1 MSVLQALR
9 RARVPILAV
18 ALTYAASV
26 LVGMVM
32 VHAGNTFAVSFRDSL
47 VTQAQTS
54 PALAALH
61 QNDRL
66 RAALLDFGGNLYAA
80 IADTLGGL
88 GVVFPF
94 PFIAYRGWVGGIVS
108 IDSAHASRLA
118 NPQEA
123 FYYLTTLIL
132 QLIPYALS
140 GGAGVNAGLAVWR
153 PKPYYAG
160 PKWLGIPS
168 EAIRDVLRV
177 YSIVVPLFLL
187 ASLWEFL
194 AR

>member
-1 MSVLQALR
+1 M
-9 RARVPILAV
+9 

-26 LVGMVM
+26 LIGMAM
-32 VHAGNTFAVSFRDSL
+32 VHAGNDFAIAFRDNL
-47 VTQAQTS
+47 VAQAQSS
-54 PALAALH
+54 PVLVALH

-66 RAALLDFGGNLYAA
+66 RAALLDFAGNLYAA
-80 IADTLGGL
+80 VADTLGGL

-94 PFIAYRGWVGGIVS
+94 PLIAHRGWVGGIVS
-108 IDSAHASRLA
+108 INSAHASRLA

-123 FYYLTTLIL
+123 VYYLTTLLL
-132 QLIPYALS
+132 QLVPYSLS
-140 GGAGVNAGLAVWR
+140 AGAGVNMGLALWR

-160 PKWLGIPS
+160 PKWLGIPVA
-168 EAIRDVLRV
+168 AIRDVLRI
-177 YSIVVPLFLL
+177 YLLVVPLFLV